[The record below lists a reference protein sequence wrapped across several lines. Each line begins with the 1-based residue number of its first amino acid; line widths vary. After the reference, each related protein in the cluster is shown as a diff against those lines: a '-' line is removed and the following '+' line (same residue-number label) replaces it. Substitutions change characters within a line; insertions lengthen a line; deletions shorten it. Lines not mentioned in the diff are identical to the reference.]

1 MINISLFRKLW
12 VRVLTAIVLFSIQ
25 LSCNSPDANSCFKA
39 AGDEVTK
46 TYELEAFNNILINR
60 NVEAVIKMGTNYE
73 VEVVSGENLI
83 DDIIV
88 SVVGQELVITDN
100 NICNLVRDYGNSTVY
115 ITVPDLKRIRSSTQ
129 YDISSNG
136 ILTFPDLS
144 LISEN
149 FNNPDLFSVGD
160 FRLNLIA
167 ESLTIVSN
175 NISSFYLSGSVDQLN
190 VNFFG
195 GVGRFEGPE
204 LISQHV
210 EIYHRGSN
218 DMILNPQ
225 QSIRGEILGTGNAI
239 ILSAPDIIDVQE
251 SYVGSLI
258 IQD

>member
-1 MINISLFRKLW
+1 MKLDIYRTMNLQRAL
-12 VRVLTAIVLFSIQ
+12 VVLLLICMA
-25 LSCNSPDANSCFKA
+25 LSCDDPDANTCFKA
-39 AGDEVTK
+39 SGDEVTK
-46 TYELEAFNNILINR
+46 TYEFEAFNNILINR
-60 NVEAVIKMGTNYE
+60 NVEAFVRMGTNYQ

-88 SVVGQELVITDN
+88 SVVDQELVVTDN
-100 NICNLVRDYGNSTVY
+100 NTCNLVRDYGNSRVY
-115 ITVPDLKRIRSSTQ
+115 ITVPELKRIRSSTQ
-129 YDISSNG
+129 YDISSIG
-136 ILTFPDLS
+136 ILNFAELS

-160 FRLNLIA
+160 FRLDVNA
-167 ESLTIVSN
+167 ERLAIVSN
-175 NISSFYLSGSVDQLN
+175 NISSYYLSGNLEQLN

-195 GVGRFEGPE
+195 GVGRFEGAE
-204 LISQHV
+204 LISEHI

-239 ILSAPDIIDVQE
+239 ILNTPDIIDVQE